1 MFFFFLITFSF
12 NMASTDN
19 NIGEPVVTV
28 QPSSHNNSV
37 EPRRRVSIAS
47 DPVIDGRLGHDNLG
61 FEQNRGRK
69 ISQQSEHSGR
79 KSILHNNSGQDNE
92 SLHSHH
98 SFYGID

>member
-1 MFFFFLITFSF
+1 
-12 NMASTDN
+12 MASTDN
-19 NIGEPVVTV
+19 NVGEPVVTV
-28 QPSSHNNSV
+28 QPSSPTHNNSV

-61 FEQNRGRK
+61 FEQTRGRK

-79 KSILHNNSGQDNE
+79 KSILHNSGQDNE